1 MPEQETHDGKV
12 TRLLWDSLEGG
23 DYDMEALKGRLL
35 DNARFDEA
43 GIDSLD
49 LGAFLLRVQDHFNIT
64 IRQEEYPA
72 LMSLADVQA
81 YLRRAGA
88 SS

>member
-1 MPEQETHDGKV
+1 MPEQETQDGEV
-12 TRLLWDSLEGG
+12 VRLLWDSLEGG

-49 LGAFLLRVQDHFNIT
+49 LGAFLLRVQDRFNIT
-64 IRQEEYPA
+64 IRQEEYPG

-81 YLRRAGA
+81 YLQRAGA